1 MGDLTLD
8 ASLEGPPPGRCC
20 YVSPR
25 NLLTKKSEEENPAM
39 QEADINRLLQ
49 NALDQ
54 ANAQHDGSQILQ
66 GPTVPLLLP
75 PNHSSLEDIF
85 LSCKARGASIV
96 SPCAYDA
103 PGIPL
108 GQNPRF

>member
-54 ANAQHDGSQILQ
+54 ANAQHEQKLKELEVPRYHLG
-66 GPTVPLLLP
+66 TVVPVLL
-75 PNHSSLEDIF
+75 
-85 LSCKARGASIV
+85 R
-96 SPCAYDA
+96 
-103 PGIPL
+103 
-108 GQNPRF
+108 